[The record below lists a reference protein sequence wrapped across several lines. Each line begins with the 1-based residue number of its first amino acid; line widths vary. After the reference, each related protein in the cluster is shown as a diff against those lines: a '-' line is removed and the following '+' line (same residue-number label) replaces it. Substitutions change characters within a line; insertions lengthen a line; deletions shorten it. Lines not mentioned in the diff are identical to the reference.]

1 VKPLSQRLG
10 EDQFAPLTIETEREL
25 ADRLRKARTKKQR
38 QAVRDELIMAHVRLV
53 VYIGKGYENRLPHD
67 EIMSIGLLA
76 LTQAA
81 ERWDPDKGS
90 IYQWARRWITTALTK
105 AVDASRP
112 IRVPE
117 AVANEAALIALRI
130 AEIEAT
136 LGRRLT
142 QSERAEVVGNR
153 PTFDTL
159 PTVAKSLDAPLDET
173 YEANDPTRATSL
185 DETIEDEDAL
195 DPEDYAVNNDRA
207 NRLAQALQ
215 ELDEIEREIV
225 MIRFGF
231 GDGERATLAVLG
243 KRYGMSAE
251 AMRRIEMSAL
261 AKLRHPAM
269 PVDLG
274 GLA

>member
-1 VKPLSQRLG
+1 MKPLSQRLG